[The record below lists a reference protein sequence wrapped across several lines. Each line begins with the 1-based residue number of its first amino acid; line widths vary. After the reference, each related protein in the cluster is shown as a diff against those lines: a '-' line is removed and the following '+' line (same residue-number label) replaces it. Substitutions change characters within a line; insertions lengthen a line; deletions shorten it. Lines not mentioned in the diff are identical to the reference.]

1 MRLVPVA
8 VGRTAG
14 AVGGLAD
21 SGFFVGIT
29 RSRIWIGLLAF
40 LLIGIVGLNVATL
53 SLNAK
58 ASKIG
63 ALTDELKR
71 ENSALRGDLS
81 GVLSNEHLQREASKL
96 GLAYPSAGA
105 VLDLR
110 ADPGDAAAAAKRL
123 RRGEITVGDASVPV
137 VPETGYTEPADAT
150 TVPPTD
156 TAATTTPTAETAAPT
171 QSTAPPSTD
180 SAAPAAPS
188 TSTTPSTG
196 ATTPSTGGALTP

>member
-14 AVGGLAD
+14 AVSGLAD

-40 LLIGIVGLNVATL
+40 LLIGIVGLNVAAL

-58 ASKIG
+58 ASRIG

-81 GVLSNEHLQREASKL
+81 GVLSNEHLQREAAEL
-96 GLAYPSAGA
+96 GLAYPAAGA

-137 VPETGYTEPADAT
+137 VPETAYA
-150 TVPPTD
+150 
-156 TAATTTPTAETAAPT
+156 
-171 QSTAPPSTD
+171 PST
-180 SAAPAAPS
+180 AAPAADPT
-188 TSTTPSTG
+188 TSTAPAAQATPAPQQATAPAQTTAPASPDPAATSAPSGG
-196 ATTPSTGGALTP
+196 ASGQPSTGGALTP